1 MAHNYNSSIRIPL
14 MTKHK
19 KHTLAIVDDHLLFG
33 SSLEKLINTFDEFTV
48 QFMARNGVELQKEL
62 ANQKTHPDII
72 LLDHNMPVM
81 NGYETVKWL
90 TENHPKIKV
99 LALSVEDNEKTILK
113 MIREGAKGY
122 FLKDIHPDELKEALL
137 IVMEK
142 GYYYSEQVTA
152 SMVNALHPNSENTIK
167 LKENERTFLQ
177 LACSEMTYKEIADVM
192 NLSPKTIDG
201 YRQELFNKL
210 RIKNRVGLVIYAL
223 KNNYIEL

>member
-1 MAHNYNSSIRIPL
+1 MNN
-14 MTKHK
+14 HK

-33 SSLEKLINTFDEFTV
+33 SSLAKLINSFDDFTV
-48 QFMARNGVELQKEL
+48 QFMARNGVDLQKEL
-62 ANQKTHPDII
+62 AKQNAMPDII

-90 TENHPKIKV
+90 TENHPEIKV
-99 LALSVEDNEKTILK
+99 LALSVENNEKTILK

-122 FLKDIHPDELKEALL
+122 FLKDIHPDDLKEALY
-137 IVMEK
+137 IVMDK

-152 SMVNALHPNSENTIK
+152 SMVNALHPNSQDSRVK
-167 LKENERTFLQ
+167 LKENERTFMQ

-223 KNNYIEL
+223 KNNVVEL

>member
-1 MAHNYNSSIRIPL
+1 MAN
-14 MTKHK
+14 TE

-48 QFMARNGVELQKEL
+48 LFKARNGVEMQKEL
-62 ANQKTHPDII
+62 AKLDRLPEII
-72 LLDHNMPVM
+72 LLDYNMPVM
-81 NGYETVKWL
+81 NGLETVKWL
-90 TENHPKIKV
+90 TANHPGIKV
-99 LALSVEDNEKTILK
+99 LALSVEDNEKIILK

-122 FLKDIHPDELKEALL
+122 FLKDIHPDELREALL
-137 IVMEK
+137 VVIDK
-142 GYYYSEQVTA
+142 GYYYSEKVTS
-152 SMVNALHPNSENTIK
+152 SMVNALHPNPNDNPIN

-177 LACSEMTYKEIADVM
+177 LACSEMTYKEIADIM

-210 RIKNRVGLVIYAL
+210 RIKNRVGLVLYAL

>member
-1 MAHNYNSSIRIPL
+1 MAS
-14 MTKHK
+14 KK

-33 SSLEKLINTFDEFTV
+33 SSLEKLINTFDNFSV
-48 QFMARNGVELQKEL
+48 LFKARNGIEMQKEL
-62 ANQKTHPDII
+62 AKAEVMPDII
-72 LLDHNMPVM
+72 LLDYNMPVM
-81 NGYETVKWL
+81 NGLETVKWL
-90 TENHPKIKV
+90 TATHPKIKV
-99 LALSVEDNEKTILK
+99 LALSVEDNEKIILK

-122 FLKDIHPDELKEALL
+122 FLKDIHPDDLKDALDV
-137 IVMEK
+137 VMAK
-142 GYYYSEQVTA
+142 GYYYSEKVTS
-152 SMVNALHPNSENTIK
+152 SMVNALHPGNNEGTIS

-223 KNNYIEL
+223 KNNLVEL

>member
-1 MAHNYNSSIRIPL
+1 MI
-14 MTKHK
+14 KQK
-19 KHTLAIVDDHLLFG
+19 KYTLAIVDDHLLFG

-62 ANQKTHPDII
+62 VNQNSMPDII
-72 LLDHNMPVM
+72 LLDYNMPVM

-90 TENHPKIKV
+90 TQNHPKIKV
-99 LALSVEDNEKTILK
+99 LALSVEDNEKIILK

-137 IVMEK
+137 VVMDK
-142 GYYYSEQVTA
+142 GYYYSEQVTD
-152 SMVNALHPNSENTIK
+152 SMVKALQPNSNDNPIK
-167 LKENERTFLQ
+167 LKENELTFLQ
-177 LACSEMTYKEIADVM
+177 LACSEMTYKEIADIM

-223 KNNYIEL
+223 KNNFIEL